1 MTTLERLIEQPV
13 GARLVDLATPLASKS
28 EDEAGWQRD
37 RATDCVSAS
46 EVHRLLQNWL
56 GARRPLL
63 QDKLYGS
70 TFGGSAATR
79 RGSANES
86 FWLQVAAIERG
97 TAMVA
102 NDRVWASLTN
112 PGHRATPDGFEHD
125 GDTLRGVEVKDHH
138 DDWVAPSG
146 GIVTPEH
153 YTQMQWGMHV
163 FGLDEWVYVVGF
175 SDADGNPSTRRQHE
189 IEVVPRDDAH
199 ILQSVDV
206 VDRFLAWWA
215 DGAPEEEISEA
226 LLALHRSVVAAKA
239 IVDAADKKLKANRAA
254 FEKQLEIEYPGATK
268 VGWSHTDPET
278 DDKVTVSKGAVTP
291 TVDEVAWRESEP
303 AKYAAYVRGTKALAA
318 ALADAKKT
326 YPATK
331 VAAHGLRVYPA
342 KKAKA

>member
-1 MTTLERLIEQPV
+1 MTSLERLVEQPL
-13 GARLVDLATPLASKS
+13 GARLADLATPLASKS
-28 EDEAGWQRD
+28 EDEPGWRRD

-56 GARRPLL
+56 NARRPLL

-86 FWLQVAAIERG
+86 FWIQVAAIERG
-97 TAMVA
+97 TAIVA
-102 NDRVWASLTN
+102 NDRVWASLEN
-112 PGHRATPDGFEHD
+112 AGHRATPDGFEHD
-125 GDTLRGVEVKDHH
+125 GETLRGVEVKDHE
-138 DDWVAPSG
+138 DDWQEPSG
-146 GIVTPEH
+146 GLVTPEH
-153 YTQMQWGMHV
+153 YTQVQWGMHV
-163 FGLDEWVYVVGF
+163 FGLDEWLYFVGF
-175 SDADGNPSTRRQHE
+175 SDADGNPSTTREHRWE
-189 IEVVPRDDAH
+189 IVPRNDAH
-199 ILQSVDV
+199 ILQCIDV

-215 DGAPEEEISEA
+215 DGAPEDEISAE
-226 LLALHRSVVAAKA
+226 LLALHRGVVTSRAAL
-239 IVDAADKKLKANRAA
+239 DAADKSAKAARAA

-278 DDKVTVSKGAVTP
+278 DDKVTVSKGAVTA
-291 TVDEVAWRESEP
+291 TVDEDAWREAAP
-303 AKYAAYVRGTKALAA
+303 AKHAAWVRGTKAIAA
-318 ALADAKKT
+318 TLADAKKA